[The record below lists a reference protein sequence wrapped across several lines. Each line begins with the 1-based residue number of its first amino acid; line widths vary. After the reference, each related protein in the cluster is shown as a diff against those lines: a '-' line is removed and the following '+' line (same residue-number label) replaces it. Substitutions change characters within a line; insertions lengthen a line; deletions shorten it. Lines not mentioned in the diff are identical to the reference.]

1 MKNEIMKSVSSTVS
15 KVTIQLKKHSPEILV
30 VAGVVGTVA
39 STVLACKATTKLS
52 TLMDESKKDI
62 EAVHKCANDK
72 ELAEQYS
79 KEDAK
84 KDLVIIYAQTGM
96 KLAKLYAPSAV
107 LGALS
112 ITSIVTS
119 HNILKKR
126 NAALAAVCANG
137 AKAFNEYRGRVVE
150 RFGEEVDKELRYNIK
165 AKKFEETVKDP
176 ETGREKKVKST
187 VGIASPNVND
197 YARFFDETCA
207 NYEPGNMDYNLAYL
221 RAQQQFANDRLRVE
235 GYLFL
240 SDVYEALGIKR
251 TKMSQTVGW
260 VYRPENPDG
269 DNFVDFGILET
280 NRETEDGGYEKAIL
294 LEFNVD
300 GPILNLI

>member
-1 MKNEIMKSVSSTVS
+1 M
-15 KVTIQLKKHSPEILV
+15 
-30 VAGVVGTVA
+30 
-39 STVLACKATTKLS
+39 
-52 TLMDESKKDI
+52 
-62 EAVHKCANDK
+62 
-72 ELAEQYS
+72 
-79 KEDAK
+79 
-84 KDLVIIYAQTGM
+84 
-96 KLAKLYAPSAV
+96 
-107 LGALS
+107 
-112 ITSIVTS
+112 
-119 HNILKKR
+119 
-126 NAALAAVCANG
+126 
-137 AKAFNEYRGRVVE
+137 
-150 RFGEEVDKELRYNIK
+150 
-165 AKKFEETVKDP
+165 
-176 ETGREKKVKST
+176 KST